1 MSDVPVGA
9 FLSGGI
15 DSSAVVAT
23 MSKLSSNPV
32 NNVQGLQFEI
42 GVSKVWG
49 IQYHPEITY
58 AKMISLIHF
67 RRDRLLE
74 KKAFIDQMEIDSHV
88 KIIEDENKISNKDAR
103 MRELENWLNN
113 LN

>member
-1 MSDVPVGA
+1 MGINFNVG
-9 FLSGGI
+9 STNI
-15 DSSAVVAT
+15 
-23 MSKLSSNPV
+23 
-32 NNVQGLQFEI
+32 
-42 GVSKVWG
+42 WG

-58 AKMISLIHF
+58 AKMISFIHF

-74 KKAFIDQMEIDSHV
+74 KKAFIVQMEIDSHV